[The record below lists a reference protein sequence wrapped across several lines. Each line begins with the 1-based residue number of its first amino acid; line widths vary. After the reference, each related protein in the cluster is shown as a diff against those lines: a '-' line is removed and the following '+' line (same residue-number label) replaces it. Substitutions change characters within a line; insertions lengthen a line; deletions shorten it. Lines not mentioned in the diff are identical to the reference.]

1 MMSEETVFTITSFD
15 PLTVEL
21 PAIDGEE
28 IHGKIRVAF
37 PPVHVVVKE
46 LVGGMRGGPSIVAD
60 LPGAGLS
67 WDVPEG
73 GEGMKPG
80 DVVGFIITARE
91 TLEEAFHVVQGAV
104 DDHGPLLDP
113 VL

>member
-1 MMSEETVFTITSFD
+1 MTKETVFTLVSFD

-21 PAIDGEE
+21 PAIDAAE

-37 PPVHVVVKE
+37 PPIHVTVRE
-46 LVGGMRGGPSIVAD
+46 LVGGLCGGPSIVGD
-60 LPGAGLS
+60 LPGAGMT
-67 WDVPEG
+67 WTVPED

-80 DVVGFIITARE
+80 DVVGFIMEARE

-113 VL
+113 VI